1 MTKMLTIDNTLCL
14 ITASLKLGQLML
26 VTIWMLV
33 LMRMTTVIAVI
44 TTVLILCP
52 SVLDCPL
59 QLRVNRDWI
68 TVVPVIPYTTAPPP
82 PPPTKFQRGQEEGE
96 NPEPQQTISQ
106 DQLTGDPTTR
116 VRISNTD

>member
-1 MTKMLTIDNTLCL
+1 MTKMLTIDNTLGL

-33 LMRMTTVIAVI
+33 LMRMTTLIAVI

-52 SVLDCPL
+52 SLLDCPL
-59 QLRVNRDWI
+59 QVRVNRDWI
-68 TVVPVIPYTTAPPP
+68 AVVPAIPYTTAPPP
-82 PPPTKFQRGQEEGE
+82 PPTRFQRSQEERG
-96 NPEPQQTISQ
+96 NPEPQQTLSE

-116 VRISNTD
+116 VTISNTD